1 LPISQDKLLK
11 TLPVIVVLC
20 SALSACAI
28 SPTAPVAGTSA
39 TTGAT
44 AQNATQAQAGTP
56 PPPRRPRLRSG
67 STAPTP
73 GEKLPVADLSE
84 EVLYRYLSAEIAD
97 QRGDWEYAF
106 VNMLQIAQQTRD
118 PRLARRAAEI
128 AITAKETDETLAAVR
143 LWREL
148 APESEEAA
156 QFYLS
161 FILVGDNLADAR
173 PILEQR
179 LKEAPTP
186 TLGAVI
192 LQTQRLLA
200 RARNKAAAFTLLED
214 VLADYKAL
222 PEMHLALA
230 QGALLAGDAPRA
242 AQEAR
247 AALAI
252 APSSDLAALTLAQVL
267 SDKEAALRSLADYL
281 KANPKSREVRLAY
294 ARFLV
299 EQKQYD
305 TARNEF
311 GILLKEQPKD
321 LTVLYA
327 LGLLSA
333 QRNDL
338 PGAEKYLKSYLA
350 GLEAQPDDE
359 RDPTQALM
367 ILAQISEERKDI
379 PGALKWLD
387 QVPQGTPQA
396 YVTARIRR
404 AQLLAKTGDVDS
416 ARKVLHDTKAG
427 GQDEELQ
434 LVAAEALLLRE
445 ANRGAEG
452 LEVLDEALQRFPDN
466 TDLLYDHAMMAEKL
480 DRLDVMEASLRKIM
494 KIAPN
499 NQNAYNA
506 LGYSLAE
513 RNIRLDEAYTLISKA
528 LALAPEDPFIMD
540 SMGWVQYR
548 LGRLKEAEELLRRA
562 YSIRPDVEIAAHLG
576 EVLWAMGQ
584 RDDARKLWREASVK
598 DPKNDT
604 LKNTLGRLQVR
615 L

>member
-1 LPISQDKLLK
+1 MKNLPAIAA
-11 TLPVIVVLC
+11 LC
-20 SALSACAI
+20 AALSACAVGQPPQ
-28 SPTAPVAGTSA
+28 SPVSGASTPAGTL
-39 TTGAT
+39 
-44 AQNATQAQAGTP
+44 AQNEQKQQSNAST
-56 PPPRRPRLRSG
+56 PRRPRLRSG
-67 STAPTP
+67 STTATP
-73 GEKLPVADLSE
+73 GERLPAGELSE
-84 EVLYRYLSAEIAD
+84 EVLFRYLSAEIAD

-128 AITAKETDETLAAVR
+128 AITAKETDEALAAVR
-143 LWREL
+143 LWREV

-156 QFYLS
+156 QFYLG
-161 FILVGDNLADAR
+161 FILIGDNLADAR

-179 LKEAPTP
+179 LKDARQP

-200 RARNKAAAFTLLED
+200 RARDKTAAFNLLED

-222 PEMHLALA
+222 PEMHLALSQA
-230 QGALLAGDAPRA
+230 ALAAGNEQRA

-247 AALAI
+247 AALLI

-267 SDKEAALRSLADYL
+267 SDKDAALRSLADYL
-281 KANPKSREVRLAY
+281 KANPKSRDVRLAY

-311 GILLKEQPKD
+311 AILLKEQPKD

-338 PGAEKYLKSYLA
+338 PGAEKYLKAYLA

-387 QVPQGTPQA
+387 QIPQGTPQA
-396 YVTARIRR
+396 YVMAQIRR
-404 AQLLAKTGDVDS
+404 AQLVAKNGDIDS
-416 ARKVLHDTKAG
+416 GRKVLHDTKAS
-427 GQDEELQ
+427 GQEEELQ
-434 LVAAEALLLRE
+434 LVAAEALMLRE
-445 ANRGAEG
+445 ADRGPEG
-452 LEVLDEALQRFPDN
+452 LAVLDEALQRFPDN
-466 TDLLYDHAMMAEKL
+466 TDLLYDHAMLAEKL
-480 DRLDVMEASLRKIM
+480 NRLDVMETSLRKIM
-494 KIAPN
+494 VIAPK

-513 RNIRLDEAYTLISKA
+513 RNIRLEEAYTLIAKA
-528 LALAPEDPFIMD
+528 LELAPEDPFIMD

-562 YSIRPDVEIAAHLG
+562 YTLRPDAEIAVHLG

-584 RDDARKLWREASVK
+584 RDDARKLWRDASVK

-604 LKNTLGRLQVR
+604 LKNTLGRLRVR

>member
-1 LPISQDKLLK
+1 MKNLPAIAA
-11 TLPVIVVLC
+11 LC
-20 SALSACAI
+20 TVLSACAAGL
-28 SPTAPVAGTSA
+28 PVPAPSA
-39 TTGAT
+39 AT
-44 AQNATQAQAGTP
+44 AAPPGVLAQNQPKQQSGSPA
-56 PPPRRPRLRSG
+56 PRRPRLRSG
-67 STAPTP
+67 STNATP
-73 GEKLPVADLSE
+73 GERLPTGELTED
-84 EVLYRYLSAEIAD
+84 VLFRYLSAEISD

-106 VNMLQIAQQTRD
+106 VNMLQVAQQTRD

-128 AITAKETDETLAAVR
+128 AITAKETDEALAAVR

-161 FILVGDNLADAR
+161 FILIGDKLADAR

-179 LKEAPTP
+179 LKEASPP

-200 RARNKAAAFTLLED
+200 RARDKTAAFMLLEE
-214 VLADYKAL
+214 VLAEYRAL

-230 QGALLAGDAPRA
+230 QAALAAGDAQRA

-247 AALAI
+247 TALGI

-267 SDKEAALRSLADYL
+267 SDKDAALRTLADYL

-299 EQKQYD
+299 EQKQFD

-311 GILLKEQPKD
+311 GILLKAQPKD

-333 QRNDL
+333 QHNDL
-338 PGAEKYLKSYLA
+338 PGAEKYLTAYLA
-350 GLEAQPDDE
+350 GLEAQPDEE
-359 RDPTQALM
+359 RDPTQALL

-379 PGALKWLD
+379 QGALRWLD

-396 YVTARIRR
+396 YVSAQIRR
-404 AQLLAKTGDVDS
+404 AQLVGKNGDIDA
-416 ARKVLHDTKAG
+416 ARKVMHDTKASG
-427 GQDEELQ
+427 EEEELQ

-445 ANRGAEG
+445 ADRGAEG
-452 LEVLDEALQRFPDN
+452 LAVLDEALQRFPDN

-480 DRLDVMEASLRKIM
+480 DRLDVMETSLRKIIA
-494 KIAPN
+494 IAPK

-513 RNIRLDEAYTLISKA
+513 RNIRLEEAYTLIARA
-528 LALAPEDPFIMD
+528 LELAPEDPFIMD
-540 SMGWVQYR
+540 SMGWVQFR
-548 LGRLKEAEELLRRA
+548 LGRLKESEELLRRA
-562 YSIRPDVEIAAHLG
+562 YSLRPDPEIAVHLG

-584 RDDARKLWREASVK
+584 RDDARRLWRDASIK

-604 LKNTLGRLQVR
+604 LKNTLGRLRVR

>member
-1 LPISQDKLLK
+1 MK
-11 TLPVIVVLC
+11 TLPAIAILC
-20 SALSACAI
+20 SVLSGCAI
-28 SPTAPVAGTSA
+28 SPTAPVAGSA
-39 TTGAT
+39 GPSDAD
-44 AQNATQAQAGTP
+44 AARNATQAQAGTP

-73 GEKLPVADLSE
+73 GEKLPIAELSE
-84 EVLYRYLSAEIAD
+84 EVLFRYLSAEIAD

-106 VNMLQIAQQTRD
+106 VNMLQIAQQSRD

-128 AITAKETDETLAAVR
+128 AITAKETDEAQAAVR

-179 LKEAPTP
+179 LKEARTP

-214 VLADYKAL
+214 VLAEYKAL

-267 SDKEAALRSLADYL
+267 TDKEAALRSLADYL

-338 PGAEKYLKSYLA
+338 PGAEKYLKAYLA

-379 PGALKWLD
+379 AGALKWLD
-387 QVPQGTPQA
+387 QVPKGTPQA
-396 YVTARIRR
+396 YVTAQIRR
-404 AQLLAKTGDVDS
+404 AQLLGKNGDIDS
-416 ARKVLHDTKAG
+416 ARKVLHETKAS

-445 ANRGAEG
+445 ADRGAEG
-452 LEVLDEALQRFPDN
+452 LVVLEEALQRFPDN

-480 DRLDVMEASLRKIM
+480 NRLDVMETSLRKIM

-513 RNIRLDEAYTLISKA
+513 RNIRLDEAFTLISKA

-562 YSIRPDVEIAAHLG
+562 YSIRPDAEIAVHLG

-604 LKNTLGRLQVR
+604 LKNTLGRFQVR

>member
-1 LPISQDKLLK
+1 MKNLPAIAA
-11 TLPVIVVLC
+11 LC
-20 SALSACAI
+20 TVLSACAAGL
-28 SPTAPVAGTSA
+28 PVPAPSA
-39 TTGAT
+39 AT
-44 AQNATQAQAGTP
+44 AAPPGVLAQNQPKQQSGSPA
-56 PPPRRPRLRSG
+56 PRRPRLRSG
-67 STAPTP
+67 STNATP
-73 GEKLPVADLSE
+73 GERLPTGELTED
-84 EVLYRYLSAEIAD
+84 VLFRYLSAEISD

-106 VNMLQIAQQTRD
+106 VNMLQVAQQTRD

-128 AITAKETDETLAAVR
+128 AITAKETDEALAAVR

-161 FILVGDNLADAR
+161 FILIGDKLADAR

-179 LKEAPTP
+179 LKEASPP

-200 RARNKAAAFTLLED
+200 RARDKTAAFMLLEE
-214 VLADYKAL
+214 VLAEYRAL

-230 QGALLAGDAPRA
+230 QAALAAGDAQRA

-247 AALAI
+247 TALGI

-267 SDKEAALRSLADYL
+267 SDKDAALRTLADYL

-299 EQKQYD
+299 EQKQFD

-311 GILLKEQPKD
+311 GILLKAQPKD

-333 QRNDL
+333 QHNDL
-338 PGAEKYLKSYLA
+338 PGAEKYLTAYLA
-350 GLEAQPDDE
+350 GLEAQPDEE
-359 RDPTQALM
+359 RDPTQALL

-379 PGALKWLD
+379 QGALRWLD

-396 YVTARIRR
+396 YVSAQIRR
-404 AQLLAKTGDVDS
+404 AQLVGKNGDIDA
-416 ARKVLHDTKAG
+416 ARKVMHDTKASG
-427 GQDEELQ
+427 EEEELQ

-445 ANRGAEG
+445 ADRGAEG
-452 LEVLDEALQRFPDN
+452 LAVLDEALQRFPDN

-480 DRLDVMEASLRKIM
+480 DRLDVMETSLRKIIA
-494 KIAPN
+494 IAPK

-513 RNIRLDEAYTLISKA
+513 RNIRLEEAYTLIAKA
-528 LALAPEDPFIMD
+528 LELAPEDPFIMD
-540 SMGWVQYR
+540 SMGWVQFR
-548 LGRLKEAEELLRRA
+548 LGRLKESEELLRRA
-562 YSIRPDVEIAAHLG
+562 YSLRPDPEIAVHLG

-584 RDDARKLWREASVK
+584 RDDARRLWRDASIK

-604 LKNTLGRLQVR
+604 LKNTLGRLRVR

>member
-1 LPISQDKLLK
+1 MKNLPAIAA
-11 TLPVIVVLC
+11 LC
-20 SALSACAI
+20 TVLSACAAGL
-28 SPTAPVAGTSA
+28 PAQAPVAGTSA
-39 TTGAT
+39 PPGML
-44 AQNATQAQAGTP
+44 AQNEPKQQSSTP
-56 PPPRRPRLRSG
+56 APRRPRLRSG
-67 STAPTP
+67 STNATP
-73 GEKLPVADLSE
+73 GERLPAGELSE
-84 EVLYRYLSAEIAD
+84 DVLFRYLSAEIAD

-128 AITAKETDETLAAVR
+128 AITAKETDEALAAVR

-161 FILVGDNLADAR
+161 FILIGDNLADAR

-179 LKEAPTP
+179 LKEARPP

-200 RARNKAAAFTLLED
+200 RARDKAAAFRLLEE
-214 VLADYKAL
+214 VLAEYKAL
-222 PEMHLALA
+222 PEMHLALSQA
-230 QGALLAGDAPRA
+230 AYAANDLPRA

-267 SDKEAALRSLADYL
+267 PDKDAALRSLADYL
-281 KANPKSREVRLAY
+281 KANPKSRDVRLAY

-299 EQKQYD
+299 EQKQFD

-338 PGAEKYLKSYLA
+338 PAAEKHLKAYLA
-350 GLEAQPDDE
+350 ELEAQPDEE
-359 RDPTQALM
+359 RDPTQALL

-379 PGALKWLD
+379 PGALKWLE
-387 QVPQGTPQA
+387 QIPQGTPQA
-396 YVTARIRR
+396 YVSAQIRR
-404 AQLLAKTGDVDS
+404 AQLVGKNGDIDA
-416 ARKVLHDTKAG
+416 ARKVLHDTKASG
-427 GQDEELQ
+427 EEEELQ

-445 ANRGAEG
+445 ADRGAEG
-452 LEVLDEALQRFPDN
+452 LAVLDEALQRFPDN

-480 DRLDVMEASLRKIM
+480 DRLDVMETSLRKIM
-494 KIAPN
+494 AIAPK

-513 RNIRLDEAYTLISKA
+513 RNIRLEEAYTLVAKA
-528 LALAPEDPFIMD
+528 LELAPEDPFIMD
-540 SMGWVQYR
+540 SMGWVQFR
-548 LGRLKEAEELLRRA
+548 LGRLKESEELLRRA
-562 YSIRPDVEIAAHLG
+562 YSLRPDPEIAVHLG

-584 RDDARKLWREASVK
+584 RDDARKLWRDASVK

-604 LKNTLGRLQVR
+604 LKNTLGRLRVR

>member
-1 LPISQDKLLK
+1 MK

-56 PPPRRPRLRSG
+56 PPPPRRPRLRSG

-73 GEKLPVADLSE
+73 GEKLPVAELSE

-143 LWREL
+143 LWREV

-161 FILVGDNLADAR
+161 FVLVGDNLADAR
-173 PILEQR
+173 PVLEQR

-200 RARNKAAAFTLLED
+200 RARNKAAAFTLLEE
-214 VLADYKAL
+214 VLAEYKSL

-267 SDKEAALRSLADYL
+267 TDKEAALRSLADYL
-281 KANPKSREVRLAY
+281 KVNPKSREVRLAY

-338 PGAEKYLKSYLA
+338 PGAEKYLKTYLA
-350 GLEAQPDDE
+350 GLEAQPDEE

-367 ILAQISEERKDI
+367 ILAQIAEERKDI

-416 ARKVLHDTKAG
+416 ARKVLHDTKAS

-480 DRLDVMEASLRKIM
+480 DRLDVMETSLRKIM

>member
-1 LPISQDKLLK
+1 
-11 TLPVIVVLC
+11 
-20 SALSACAI
+20 
-28 SPTAPVAGTSA
+28 
-39 TTGAT
+39 
-44 AQNATQAQAGTP
+44 
-56 PPPRRPRLRSG
+56 
-67 STAPTP
+67 
-73 GEKLPVADLSE
+73 
-84 EVLYRYLSAEIAD
+84 
-97 QRGDWEYAF
+97 
-106 VNMLQIAQQTRD
+106 
-118 PRLARRAAEI
+118 
-128 AITAKETDETLAAVR
+128 
-143 LWREL
+143 
-148 APESEEAA
+148 
-156 QFYLS
+156 FYLS

-179 LKEAPTP
+179 LKEAPAP

-200 RARNKAAAFTLLED
+200 RARNKQAAFTLLED

-267 SDKEAALRSLADYL
+267 TDKEAALRSLADYL
-281 KANPKSREVRLAY
+281 KVNPKSREVRLAY

-416 ARKVLHDTKAG
+416 ARKVLHDTKAS

-452 LEVLDEALQRFPDN
+452 LEVLEEALQRFPDN

-480 DRLDVMEASLRKIM
+480 DRLDVMETSLRKIM

-513 RNIRLDEAYTLISKA
+513 RNIRLDEAFTLISKA

-562 YSIRPDVEIAAHLG
+562 YSIRPDAEIAVHLG
-576 EVLWAMGQ
+576 EVLWALGQ

-604 LKNTLGRLQVR
+604 LKNTLGRLRVR

>member
-1 LPISQDKLLK
+1 MK
-11 TLPVIVVLC
+11 TLPAIAILC
-20 SALSACAI
+20 SVLSGCAI
-28 SPTAPVAGTSA
+28 SPTAPVAGSA
-39 TTGAT
+39 GPSDAAA

-56 PPPRRPRLRSG
+56 PPRRPRLRSG
-67 STAPTP
+67 STVPTP
-73 GEKLPVADLSE
+73 GERLPIAELSE
-84 EVLYRYLSAEIAD
+84 EVLFRYLSAEIAD

-106 VNMLQIAQQTRD
+106 VNMLQIAQLSRD

-128 AITAKETDETLAAVR
+128 AITAKETDEAQTAVR

-179 LKEAPTP
+179 LKEAKTP

-214 VLADYKAL
+214 VLAEYNAL

-267 SDKEAALRSLADYL
+267 TDKEAALRSLAEYL

-338 PGAEKYLKSYLA
+338 PGAEKYLKAYLA

-379 PGALKWLD
+379 AGALKWLD
-387 QVPQGTPQA
+387 QVPKGTPQA
-396 YVTARIRR
+396 YVTAQIRR
-404 AQLLAKTGDVDS
+404 AQLLGKNGDIDS
-416 ARKVLHDTKAG
+416 ARKVLQDTKAS

-445 ANRGAEG
+445 ADRGAEG
-452 LEVLDEALQRFPDN
+452 LVVLEEALQRFPDN

-480 DRLDVMEASLRKIM
+480 NRLDVMETSLRKIM

-513 RNIRLDEAYTLISKA
+513 RNIRLDEAFTLISKA

-562 YSIRPDVEIAAHLG
+562 YSIRPDAEIAVHLG

-604 LKNTLGRLQVR
+604 LKNTLGRFQVR

>member
-1 LPISQDKLLK
+1 MK
-11 TLPVIVVLC
+11 TLPAIAILC
-20 SALSACAI
+20 SLLSGCAI
-28 SPTAPVAGTSA
+28 SPTAPVAGSA
-39 TTGAT
+39 GPSDATT

-56 PPPRRPRLRSG
+56 PPRRPRLRSG
-67 STAPTP
+67 TTAPTP
-73 GEKLPVADLSE
+73 GEKLPIAELSE
-84 EVLYRYLSAEIAD
+84 EVLFRYLSAEIAD

-106 VNMLQIAQQTRD
+106 VNMLQIAQQSRD

-128 AITAKETDETLAAVR
+128 AITAKETDEAQTAVR

-179 LKEAPTP
+179 LKEAKTP

-214 VLADYKAL
+214 VLAEYNAL

-267 SDKEAALRSLADYL
+267 TDKEAALRSLAEYL

-338 PGAEKYLKSYLA
+338 PGAEKYLKAYLA

-379 PGALKWLD
+379 AGALSWLD
-387 QVPQGTPQA
+387 QVPKGTPQA
-396 YVTARIRR
+396 YVTAQIRR
-404 AQLLAKTGDVDS
+404 AQLLGKNGDIDS
-416 ARKVLHDTKAG
+416 ARKVLHETRAS

-452 LEVLDEALQRFPDN
+452 LVVLEEALQRFPDN

-480 DRLDVMEASLRKIM
+480 NRLEVMEASLRKIM
-494 KIAPN
+494 AIAPN

-513 RNIRLDEAYTLISKA
+513 RNIRLDEAFTLISKA

-562 YSIRPDVEIAAHLG
+562 YSLRPDTEIAVHLG
-576 EVLWAMGQ
+576 EVLWALGQ

-604 LKNTLGRLQVR
+604 LKNTLGRFQVR

>member
-1 LPISQDKLLK
+1 ML
-11 TLPVIVVLC
+11 
-20 SALSACAI
+20 
-28 SPTAPVAGTSA
+28 
-39 TTGAT
+39 
-44 AQNATQAQAGTP
+44 AQNEPKQQSTMPAP
-56 PPPRRPRLRSG
+56 HRPRLRSTG
-67 STAPTP
+67 
-73 GEKLPVADLSE
+73 PVAGEHLPAGQLTEDILF
-84 EVLYRYLSAEIAD
+84 RYLSAELAD
-97 QRGDWEYAF
+97 QRGDWEYAY
-106 VNMLQIAQQTRD
+106 VNMLQLAQQTRD
-118 PRLARRAAEI
+118 PRIARRAAEV
-128 AITAKETDETLAAVR
+128 AINAKETDEALAAVR

-148 APESEEAA
+148 APESEEAT
-156 QFYLS
+156 QFYLT
-161 FILVGDNLADAR
+161 FILIGDDLNEAR
-173 PILEQR
+173 PLLEAR
-179 LKEAPTP
+179 LKEAKTP
-186 TLGAVI
+186 MLGAAI

-200 RARNKAAAFTLLED
+200 RARDKAAAFRLLED

-230 QGALLAGDAPRA
+230 QAAHAAGDAARA

-247 AALAI
+247 TALSI

-267 SDKEAALRSLADYL
+267 PDKNAALKSLADYL

-305 TARNEF
+305 TARAEF
-311 GILLKEQPKD
+311 VILQKDQPKD

-338 PGAEKYLKSYLA
+338 PAAEKYLTAYLNELGA
-350 GLEAQPDDE
+350 EPDEE
-359 RDPTQALM
+359 RDPTQALL
-367 ILAQISEERKDI
+367 ILAQIAEQRNDI

-396 YVTARIRR
+396 YVTAQIRR
-404 AQLLAKTGDVDS
+404 AQLVGKNGDLES
-416 ARKVLHDTKAG
+416 ARRVLHDTKAS
-427 GQDEELQ
+427 GQEDELQ
-434 LVAAEALLLRE
+434 LIAAEAQMLRE
-445 ANRGAEG
+445 ADRGEEALAVLEEG
-452 LEVLDEALQRFPDN
+452 LKRFPDN

-480 DRLDVMEASLRKIM
+480 NRLDVMEASLRRVIE
-494 KIAPN
+494 IAPK

-513 RNIRLDEAYTLISKA
+513 RNIRLDEAYALVSKA
-528 LALAPEDPFIMD
+528 LELAPEDPFIID
-540 SMGWVQYR
+540 SMGWVQFR

-562 YSIRPDVEIAAHLG
+562 YTLRPDAEIAVHLG
-576 EVLWAMGQ
+576 EVLWAQGQ
-584 RDDARKLWREASVK
+584 RDDARKLWREAGAK

-604 LKNTLGRLQVR
+604 LKNTLGRLRVR

>member
-1 LPISQDKLLK
+1 MK
-11 TLPVIVVLC
+11 THLAIAALC
-20 SALSACAI
+20 SALSACALT
-28 SPTAPVAGTSA
+28 PPAPVAGSA
-39 TTGAT
+39 APAGVVAQGAT
-44 AQNATQAQAGTP
+44 PLQASTP
-56 PPPRRPRLRSG
+56 APRRPTLRSG
-67 STAPTP
+67 STNPTP
-73 GEKLPVADLSE
+73 NERLPLGELSE
-84 EVLYRYLSAEIAD
+84 DVLFRYLSAEIAD

-128 AITAKETDETLAAVR
+128 AITAKETDEALAAVR
-143 LWREL
+143 LWRDV

-161 FILVGDNLADAR
+161 FILIGDNLADAR

-179 LKEAPTP
+179 LKEAKPP
-186 TLGAVI
+186 TLGAVV

-200 RARNKAAAFTLLED
+200 RARNKAAAFTLLEE

-222 PEMHLALA
+222 PEMHLALS
-230 QGALLAGDAPRA
+230 QGALLAGDTPRA

-267 SDKEAALRSLADYL
+267 PDKEAALRSLADYL
-281 KANPKSREVRLAY
+281 KINPKSREVRLAY

-311 GILLKEQPKD
+311 GILLKDQPKD

-338 PGAEKYLKSYLA
+338 PGAEKYLKAYLV

-359 RDPTQALM
+359 RDPTQALL

-379 PGALKWLD
+379 PAALKWLE

-396 YVTARIRR
+396 YVTAQIRR
-404 AQLLAKTGDVDS
+404 AQLVGKNGDIDN
-416 ARKVLHDTKAG
+416 ARKLLHDTKAS
-427 GQDEELQ
+427 GQEEELQ
-434 LVAAEALLLRE
+434 LVAAEALMLRE
-445 ANRGAEG
+445 ADRGAEG
-452 LEVLDEALQRFPDN
+452 LTVLDEALQRFPDN

-480 DRLDVMEASLRKIM
+480 NRLEVMETSLRKIM
-494 KIAPN
+494 VIAPN

-513 RNIRLDEAYTLISKA
+513 RNIRLEEAYTLISKA

-562 YSIRPDVEIAAHLG
+562 YSLRPDTEIAVHLG
-576 EVLWAMGQ
+576 EVLWALGQ
-584 RDDARKLWREASVK
+584 RDDARKLWRDAGMK

-604 LKNTLGRLQVR
+604 LKNTLGRLRVR

>member
-1 LPISQDKLLK
+1 MKNLPAIAA
-11 TLPVIVVLC
+11 LC
-20 SALSACAI
+20 AALSACATGQPPQ
-28 SPTAPVAGTSA
+28 SPVAGASTP
-39 TTGAT
+39 
-44 AQNATQAQAGTP
+44 AGTLAQTEP
-56 PPPRRPRLRSG
+56 KQQTTASTPRRPRLRSG
-67 STAPTP
+67 STTATP
-73 GEKLPVADLSE
+73 GERLPAGELSE
-84 EVLYRYLSAEIAD
+84 EVLFRYLSAEIAD

-128 AITAKETDETLAAVR
+128 AITAKETDEALAAVR
-143 LWREL
+143 LWREV

-161 FILVGDNLADAR
+161 FILIGDNLADAR

-179 LKEAPTP
+179 LKDARPP

-200 RARNKAAAFTLLED
+200 RARDKAAAFKLLED

-222 PEMHLALA
+222 PEMHLALSQA
-230 QGALLAGDAPRA
+230 ALAAGDGQRA

-267 SDKEAALRSLADYL
+267 SDKDAALRSLADYL
-281 KANPKSREVRLAY
+281 KANPKSRDVRLAY

-311 GILLKEQPKD
+311 GILLKDQPKD

-338 PGAEKYLKSYLA
+338 PGAEKYLKAYLA

-387 QVPQGTPQA
+387 QIPQGTPQA
-396 YVTARIRR
+396 YVMAQIRR
-404 AQLLAKTGDVDS
+404 AQLVAKNGDIDGG
-416 ARKVLHDTKAG
+416 RKVLHDTKAS
-427 GQDEELQ
+427 GQEEELQ
-434 LVAAEALLLRE
+434 LIAAEALMLRE
-445 ANRGAEG
+445 ADRGPEG
-452 LEVLDEALQRFPDN
+452 LAVLEEALRRFPDN
-466 TDLLYDHAMMAEKL
+466 TDLLYDHAMLAEKL
-480 DRLDVMEASLRKIM
+480 NRLDVMETSLRKIM
-494 KIAPN
+494 VIAPN

-513 RNIRLDEAYTLISKA
+513 RNIRLEEAFTLISKA

-562 YSIRPDVEIAAHLG
+562 YTLRPDAEIAVHLG

-584 RDDARKLWREASVK
+584 RDDARRLWREASLK

>member
-1 LPISQDKLLK
+1 ML
-11 TLPVIVVLC
+11 
-20 SALSACAI
+20 
-28 SPTAPVAGTSA
+28 
-39 TTGAT
+39 
-44 AQNATQAQAGTP
+44 AQNERTQQSGTP
-56 PPPRRPRLRSG
+56 APRRPRLRST
-67 STAPTP
+67 S
-73 GEKLPVADLSE
+73 PVAGEHLPAGELSE
-84 EVLYRYLSAEIAD
+84 DVLFRYLSAEIAD
-97 QRGDWEYAF
+97 QRGDWEYAY
-106 VNMLQIAQQTRD
+106 VNMLQLAQQTRD
-118 PRLARRAAEI
+118 PRIARRAAEV
-128 AITAKETDETLAAVR
+128 AFNAKETDEALAAVR

-148 APESEEAA
+148 APESEEAT

-161 FILVGDNLADAR
+161 FVLVGDKLDEAR
-173 PILEQR
+173 PILEQH
-179 LKEAPTP
+179 LKEAKTP
-186 TLGAVI
+186 ALGMVI

-200 RARNKAAAFTLLED
+200 RARDKAAAFSLLED

-230 QGALLAGDAPRA
+230 QGAHAAGDATRA

-247 AALAI
+247 TALTI
-252 APSSDLAALTLAQVL
+252 APSSELAALTLAQVL
-267 SDKEAALRSLADYL
+267 PDKNAALKSLADYL

-305 TARNEF
+305 MARTEF
-311 GILLKEQPKD
+311 GILQKEQPKD

-338 PGAEKYLKSYLA
+338 PAAEKYLTAYLQE
-350 GLEAQPDDE
+350 LSAQPDEE
-359 RDPTQALM
+359 RDPTQALL
-367 ILAQISEERKDI
+367 ILAQIAEQRNDI

-387 QVPQGTPQA
+387 QVPEGAPQA
-396 YVTARIRR
+396 YVTAQIRR
-404 AQLLAKTGDVDS
+404 AELVNRNGGIEA
-416 ARKVLHDTKAG
+416 ARKVLHETKAS
-427 GQDEELQ
+427 GQEEELQ
-434 LVAAEALLLRE
+434 LMAAEAQMLR
-445 ANRGAEG
+445 AADRGEEG
-452 LEVLDEALQRFPDN
+452 LAVLEEGLKRFPDN

-480 DRLDVMEASLRKIM
+480 NRLDVMEASLRRIIE
-494 KIAPN
+494 IAPK

-528 LALAPEDPFIMD
+528 LELAPEDPFIMD
-540 SMGWVQYR
+540 SMGWVQFR

-562 YSIRPDVEIAAHLG
+562 YSMRPDAEIAVHLG
-576 EVLWAMGQ
+576 EVLWAQGQ
-584 RDDARKLWREASVK
+584 RDDARKLWREAGAK

-604 LKNTLGRLQVR
+604 LKNTLGRLRVR

>member
-1 LPISQDKLLK
+1 MKNLPAIAA
-11 TLPVIVVLC
+11 LC
-20 SALSACAI
+20 AALSACATGQPPQ
-28 SPTAPVAGTSA
+28 SPVSGASTPAGTL
-39 TTGAT
+39 
-44 AQNATQAQAGTP
+44 AQNEQKQSTAST
-56 PPPRRPRLRSG
+56 PRRPRLRSG
-67 STAPTP
+67 STTATP
-73 GEKLPVADLSE
+73 GERLPAGELSE
-84 EVLYRYLSAEIAD
+84 EVLFRYLSAEIAD

-128 AITAKETDETLAAVR
+128 AITAKETDEALAAVR
-143 LWREL
+143 LWREV

-161 FILVGDNLADAR
+161 FILIGDNLADAR

-179 LKEAPTP
+179 LKDARQP

-200 RARNKAAAFTLLED
+200 RARDKAAAFKLLED

-222 PEMHLALA
+222 PEMHLALSQA
-230 QGALLAGDAPRA
+230 ALAAGNEQRA

-247 AALAI
+247 AALLI

-267 SDKEAALRSLADYL
+267 SDKDAALRSLADYL
-281 KANPKSREVRLAY
+281 KANPKSRDVRLAY

-311 GILLKEQPKD
+311 GILLKDQPKD

-338 PGAEKYLKSYLA
+338 PGAEKYLKAYLA

-387 QVPQGTPQA
+387 QIPQGTPQA
-396 YVTARIRR
+396 YVMAQIRR
-404 AQLLAKTGDVDS
+404 AQLVAKNGDIDS
-416 ARKVLHDTKAG
+416 GRKVLHDTKAN
-427 GQDEELQ
+427 GQEEELQ
-434 LVAAEALLLRE
+434 LIAAEALMLRE
-445 ANRGAEG
+445 ADRGPEG
-452 LEVLDEALQRFPDN
+452 LAVLDEALQRFPDN
-466 TDLLYDHAMMAEKL
+466 TDLLYDHAMLAEKL
-480 DRLDVMEASLRKIM
+480 NRLDVMETSLRKIM
-494 KIAPN
+494 VIAPK

-513 RNIRLDEAYTLISKA
+513 RNIRLEEAYTLIAKA
-528 LALAPEDPFIMD
+528 LELAPEDPFIMD

-562 YSIRPDVEIAAHLG
+562 YTLRPDAEIAVHLG

-584 RDDARKLWREASVK
+584 RDDARKLWRDASVK

-604 LKNTLGRLQVR
+604 LKNTLGRLRVR